1 MLLAREGYAELS
13 LKKYSPIAA
22 RNDDLKVF
30 NGRRYGPSRVARLPA
45 ANVIYITFDWRCRSS
60 ADSPGLPR
68 TLTDYHQLRPGHAM
82 GLRPGARGYR
92 RSNAN
97 AEPADGGGLAAQV
110 TGSTYDAIGRDHIDP
125 ALPVGHEPMGDPPGQ
140 LISQARAPSLCG
152 HLFHAL
158 MLLEQRKACWLRGFG
173 RSGRCWPRHPAQIR
187 LIRLAATPSKFRR
200 LV

>member
-1 MLLAREGYAELS
+1 MQFNVLLAREGYAELS

-92 RSNAN
+92 RSNAS
-97 AEPADGGGLAAQV
+97 AEPADSGGLAAQV
-110 TGSTYDAIGRDHIDP
+110 TGSTDGVMGRDYTHP
-125 ALPVGHEPMGDPPGQ
+125 ALPWAMSPWVT
-140 LISQARAPSLCG
+140 R
-152 HLFHAL
+152 
-158 MLLEQRKACWLRGFG
+158 
-173 RSGRCWPRHPAQIR
+173 PAN
-187 LIRLAATPSKFRR
+187 
-200 LV
+200 